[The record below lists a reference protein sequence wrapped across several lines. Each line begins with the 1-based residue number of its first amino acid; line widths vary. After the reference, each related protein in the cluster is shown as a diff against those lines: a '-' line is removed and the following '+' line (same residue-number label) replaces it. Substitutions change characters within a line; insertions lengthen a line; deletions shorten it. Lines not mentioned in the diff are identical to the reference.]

1 MGLRKILTD
10 KDPALH
16 KVCRPVEKF
25 DGRLHKLL
33 DDMAETLEQANG
45 VGLAAPQ
52 IGILRRV
59 VLVDTGEEVLELIN
73 PTLLETSGE
82 QVGAEGCLSV
92 PGKYGLVKRPNYAK
106 VRAQDRYGD
115 WYEAEGEELIARC
128 FCHELDHLDGIV
140 YTEVMERFLTD
151 RSLAGDD
158 ESCAL
163 CLWERRILRR
173 PA

>member
-33 DDMAETLEQANG
+33 DDMKETLVDANG

-52 IGILRRV
+52 VGILRRV
-59 VLVDTGEEVLELIN
+59 VLVDTGDEVLELIN
-73 PTLLETSGE
+73 PSLLETSGE

-106 VRAQDRYGD
+106 VRAQDRDGN
-115 WYEAEGEELIARC
+115 WFEAEGEELIARC
-128 FCHELDHLDGIV
+128 FCHELDHLDGIL
-140 YTEVMERFLTD
+140 YTEVMERFLTEEE
-151 RSLAGDD
+151 LEAQ
-158 ESCAL
+158 E
-163 CLWERRILRR
+163 EE
-173 PA
+173 